1 MNDTKTTLEPPPPK
15 IGGSLKE
22 HKCDKMPEYPPD
34 IKYDINR
41 WILTDLNG
49 YNWIVITHCPF
60 CGKKLLEPEPECEDG
75 IYIMDSKI
83 MGGKTVMRKTW
94 NVWAQF
100 GTEHHVPHKDL
111 AKHGFRIIRKIDL
124 NE

>member
-1 MNDTKTTLEPPPPK
+1 M
-15 IGGSLKE
+15 KE
-22 HKCDKMPEYPPD
+22 HKCENMP
-34 IKYDINR
+34 K
-41 WILTDLNG
+41 WIFIGLTADNEWRVNHKALECR
-49 YNWIVITHCPF
+49 IFISFCPY
-60 CGKKLLEPEPECEDG
+60 CGEKLPEPECEDG

-111 AKHGFRIIRKIDL
+111 AKHGFRIIRKINL